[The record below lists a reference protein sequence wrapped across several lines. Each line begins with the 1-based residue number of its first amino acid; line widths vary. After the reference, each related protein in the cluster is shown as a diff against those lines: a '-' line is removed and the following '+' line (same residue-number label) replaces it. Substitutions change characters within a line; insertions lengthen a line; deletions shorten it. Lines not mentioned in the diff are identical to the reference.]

1 MLAPAALLSPSHR
14 VPARGRRRHRV
25 AGPRLVNPAWVDEV
39 EAIRHPCSDDEAG
52 LRRAID
58 FAREN
63 VLHGTGGPF
72 GAVVVDAGSGEV
84 VSAGVNG
91 VELLQDS
98 VAHAEIVAL
107 VTAEARLGTYSLAP
121 GSGRYTLYASSEPC
135 AMCLGAIL
143 WSGISRVVYAARRE
157 DAEAIG
163 FDEGPVLPG
172 STEYLAARG
181 ITVEQG
187 PLRDE
192 AAAVLQ
198 RYAER
203 GGTIYNG
210 FGPTVRGNGTATMR
224 TAS

>member
-1 MLAPAALLSPSHR
+1 MLAPAALLGRSHR
-14 VPARGRRRHRV
+14 VPEHGRRRRLL
-25 AGPRLVNPAWVDEV
+25 AGPGLVNPAWVAEV
-39 EAIRHPCSDDEAG
+39 EEIRHPCSDDEAG

-63 VLHGTGGPF
+63 VLHRTGGPF

-84 VSAGVNG
+84 VSVGVNG
-91 VELLQDS
+91 VERLQDS

-107 VTAEARLGTYSLAP
+107 VAAEARLGTYSLAS
-121 GSGRYTLYASSEPC
+121 GSGRYTLYTSCEPC

-181 ITVEQG
+181 IAVEPG
-187 PLRDE
+187 LLRDE
-192 AAAVLQ
+192 AAAVLR

-210 FGPTVRGNGTATMR
+210 SARR
-224 TAS
+224 